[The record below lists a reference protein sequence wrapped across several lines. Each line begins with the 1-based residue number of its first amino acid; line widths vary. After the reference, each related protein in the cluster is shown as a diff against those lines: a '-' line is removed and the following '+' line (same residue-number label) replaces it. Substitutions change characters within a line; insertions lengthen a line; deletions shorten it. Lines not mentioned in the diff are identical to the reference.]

1 MFILLSVFK
10 NLDNA
15 DMDIGALTTTTS
27 PTPVGGNIHVQTC
40 GHHLHLRCWN
50 SYLTS
55 LRGAQRF
62 NSDRFIF
69 ILLYYCM
76 SYMVKISGIICIL
89 HYALSVCNS
98 F

>member
-1 MFILLSVFK
+1 MIILLSVFK

-15 DMDIGALTTTTS
+15 DMDIGALTTTS
-27 PTPVGGNIHVQTC
+27 STPIGGNIHVQTC

-69 ILLYYCM
+69 ILLYNF
-76 SYMVKISGIICIL
+76 S
-89 HYALSVCNS
+89 
-98 F
+98 

>member
-1 MFILLSVFK
+1 MYCFSCYYYLFNYFFKHIDYILILLSVFK

-15 DMDIGALTTTTS
+15 DMDIGALTTTN
-27 PTPVGGNIHVQTC
+27 PTPIGGNIHVQTC

-69 ILLYYCM
+69 I
-76 SYMVKISGIICIL
+76 
-89 HYALSVCNS
+89 
-98 F
+98 